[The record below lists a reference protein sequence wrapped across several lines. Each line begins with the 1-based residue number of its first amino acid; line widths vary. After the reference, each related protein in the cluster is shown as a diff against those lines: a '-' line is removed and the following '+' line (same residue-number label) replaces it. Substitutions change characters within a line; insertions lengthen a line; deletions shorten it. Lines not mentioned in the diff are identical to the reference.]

1 MRALDLRHAVLGRR
15 GRVEL
20 LVDLVV
26 GAQLEGGDG
35 AREGVVGVG
44 GLLRLARD
52 DERRP
57 RLVDQDRV
65 DLVDDRVP
73 VAALDGLGEL
83 DRHVVAQVVEAEL
96 GVRAVGDVAGVGG
109 AAVGLLVVVGHLGL
123 DDADA
128 HPERLVDRAHPLGVA
143 LGQVVVHG
151 DELDVHAGERV
162 QKERERGDEGLS
174 LARLHLGDPA
184 LVEHHAA
191 DQLDVEVAH
200 ADRALGGLADA
211 RERLGQEVVEILA
224 LVEALAELLR
234 LGAERVVGER
244 GDLVL
249 EGVDLVHAL
258 VEPLQGAAL
267 ARAQDLLEDAHGAW
281 MVSKTARGPGRA
293 IAARRTNVA
302 SCGCSADGRGRL
314 RVGRGGGGSRRMAPR
329 RPRSAP
335 PPRRVAPAS
344 CSFRVEGERRRPRRR
359 RGGRGGPCAGRPS
372 GSRVPARAAQA
383 SAPGLGRPA
392 GSGTLAT
399 RGPRTATRRPR
410 TRASALMFGP
420 SSAQRRSRRP
430 PASWARGAPC
440 TASGRKRWVE
450 GIGRVWRAGCYEWV
464 AGCCG
469 FVEELN

>member
-1 MRALDLRHAVLGRR
+1 MELVGLGEGGAGHAGELLVHAEVVLDRHGGDGDVLLLDPHALLGLDGLVQALRPAPALHDAARELVDDLDLAVHDHVLVVALVELLGLDRLDQVVHELAVLGRVEVLDADGALDLRHAVLGRR

-26 GAQLEGGDG
+26 GAQLEVGDG

-109 AAVGLLVVVGHLGL
+109 AAVGLLVVVGHLRL

-162 QKERERGDEGLS
+162 QIERERGDEGLS

-258 VEPLQGAAL
+258 VEPLEGAAL

-281 MVSKTARGPGRA
+281 MVS
-293 IAARRTNVA
+293 N
-302 SCGCSADGRGRL
+302 DG
-314 RVGRGGGGSRRMAPR
+314 
-329 RPRSAP
+329 
-335 PPRRVAPAS
+335 
-344 CSFRVEGERRRPRRR
+344 
-359 RGGRGGPCAGRPS
+359 
-372 GSRVPARAAQA
+372 
-383 SAPGLGRPA
+383 
-392 GSGTLAT
+392 
-399 RGPRTATRRPR
+399 
-410 TRASALMFGP
+410 
-420 SSAQRRSRRP
+420 
-430 PASWARGAPC
+430 
-440 TASGRKRWVE
+440 
-450 GIGRVWRAGCYEWV
+450 
-464 AGCCG
+464 
-469 FVEELN
+469 